1 MSSVVLFCVLVA
13 LATTLPASVSAIDV
27 SVLGVPGTFHVPSGI
42 SCGGSDLT
50 RIGACPGPQP
60 RLEFGSCCQA
70 LPNRP
75 LLVLGCVPRLA
86 ATSGCVVTT
95 LQPTTIVDT
104 PVATSQVSTTPERPV
119 STTPESTSTSTT
131 STPSSTTGVKSMMP
145 TTTAKVQSPEEPRE
159 STQRPRIETFLRGT
173 TVAPQEISRHS
184 TPTWTWVAVL
194 GVSVALAIV
203 VIISGLRR
211 WRHRQHVQFRVDQ
224 CAAAGLPPIHSVTQ
238 PSPTH
243 AWIEV
248 PNSCR
253 PEGRSSSIGLGQ
265 LDQWV
270 DTFFRAVR
278 TPAPNMRLPWVDVP
292 DTASVAVLP
301 LPTPPSEPEPLQ
313 AAPRPWYKR
322 SVCAVCGIEASCYVT
337 LYREPGATKEL
348 RCWTCSSLWV

>member
-1 MSSVVLFCVLVA
+1 MNSVVLFCILVA
-13 LATTLPASVSAIDV
+13 LSTTLVASVRAIDV
-27 SVLGVPGTFHVPSGI
+27 SVLGVPGTFHAPSGV

-95 LQPTTIVDT
+95 LPPTITVGT

-119 STTPESTSTSTT
+119 STTPESTSTKTT
-131 STPSSTTGVKSMMP
+131 STLSSSSTTGVKSVLP
-145 TTTAKVQSPEEPRE
+145 TTTAKLQSPEEPQE
-159 STQRPRIETFLRGT
+159 SSQRPRIETFLRRT
-173 TVAPQEISRHS
+173 TVTPQEKSPPHS
-184 TPTWTWVAVL
+184 TPNWTWVAVV
-194 GVSVALAIV
+194 GVSVVLAIA
-203 VIISGLRR
+203 VIISGLKRR
-211 WRHRQHVQFRVDQ
+211 RQRRVDQ
-224 CAAAGLPPIHSVTQ
+224 CAAAELPPIHPGAQ

-243 AWIEV
+243 AWVEV

-313 AAPRPWYKR
+313 ATPRPWYKR

>member
-1 MSSVVLFCVLVA
+1 MNSVVLFCILVA
-13 LATTLPASVSAIDV
+13 LATTLVASVRAIDV
-27 SVLGVPGTFHVPSGI
+27 SVLGVPGTFHAPSGV

-86 ATSGCVVTT
+86 TTSGCVVTT
-95 LQPTTIVDT
+95 LPPTIT
-104 PVATSQVSTTPERPV
+104 R
-119 STTPESTSTSTT
+119 
-131 STPSSTTGVKSMMP
+131 
-145 TTTAKVQSPEEPRE
+145 
-159 STQRPRIETFLRGT
+159 
-173 TVAPQEISRHS
+173 
-184 TPTWTWVAVL
+184 
-194 GVSVALAIV
+194 
-203 VIISGLRR
+203 
-211 WRHRQHVQFRVDQ
+211 RVDQ
-224 CAAAGLPPIHSVTQ
+224 CAAAELPPIHPGAQ

-265 LDQWV
+265 LNQWV
-270 DTFFRAVR
+270 DTVFRAVR
-278 TPAPNMRLPWVDVP
+278 PPASNMRLPWVDVP

-313 AAPRPWYKR
+313 ATPRPWYKR
-322 SVCAVCGIEASCYVT
+322 SVCAVCGVEASCYVT
-337 LYREPGATKEL
+337 LYREPGPTKEL
-348 RCWTCSSLWV
+348 RCWICSSLWV